1 MILYIP
7 TSEAEELLALLSKHV
22 SNINPSWK
30 YDMMQQIKEQLP
42 KEKRTINL
50 SESVKKQVEIVLKEK
65 GII

>member
-7 TSEAEELLALLSKHV
+7 KSEAEELLALLSKHV
-22 SNINPSWK
+22 SNINQSWK
-30 YDMMQQIKEQLP
+30 HDMMWQIKEQLP
-42 KEKRTINL
+42 KETRTIKL